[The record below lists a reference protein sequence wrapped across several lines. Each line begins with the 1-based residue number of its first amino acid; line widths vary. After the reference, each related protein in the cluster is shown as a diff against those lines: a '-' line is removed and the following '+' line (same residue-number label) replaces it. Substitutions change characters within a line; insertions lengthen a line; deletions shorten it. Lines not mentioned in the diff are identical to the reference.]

1 MRVVDVDSNIL
12 SKLNSMDLEN
22 QFLNTFKNSDFL
34 VIEEEN
40 EKIIGVCGVGGI
52 FHIGGIFVLE
62 EHRGSG
68 LGSKLNQL
76 RDKELKERGYSFFI
90 GTTYTKNP
98 HAKNISHL
106 LDDRKAEPIFSFV
119 LHENFITT
127 LFIQE
132 FNTRGKIIGKLLSF
146 FNTKFGTFCLA
157 IILKSS
163 QKLWNRVFLADSKN
177 YNGID
182 IRYSVNNF
190 KKIMN

>member
-1 MRVVDVDSNIL
+1 MKVVDLDSTVI
-12 SKLNSMDLEN
+12 SKLSEMNMEN
-22 QFLNTFKNSDFL
+22 HFLNTFLNSDFL
-34 VIEEEN
+34 VIEEKD
-40 EKIIGVCGVGGI
+40 EKIAGVCGVGGL

-62 EHRGSG
+62 EYRGSG
-68 LGSKLNQL
+68 LGSKLNQS
-76 RDKELKERGYSFFI
+76 RDSELKKRGYSFFI
-90 GTTYTKNP
+90 GTTYTTNP

-106 LDDRKAEPIFSFV
+106 LDNRKARPIFSFV
-119 LHENFITT
+119 LQENFITT

-132 FNTRGKIIGKLLSF
+132 FNTRGKFIGNLLSF

-163 QKLWNRVFLADSKN
+163 EKLWNRVFLAYSKN
-177 YNGID
+177 YKGID

>member
-1 MRVVDVDSNIL
+1 MRVVDVDSSVI
-12 SKLNSMDLEN
+12 SKLNDMNLEN
-22 QFLNTFKNSDFL
+22 QFFNTFKNSDFL
-34 VIEEEN
+34 VIEEKN
-40 EKIIGVCGVGGI
+40 ERIIGVCGVGGL

-62 EHRGSG
+62 EYRGSG
-68 LGSKLNQL
+68 LGSKLNQV

-90 GTTYTKNP
+90 GTTYTTNP

-106 LDDRKAEPIFSFV
+106 LDDRKAQPIFSFV

-132 FNTRGKIIGKLLSF
+132 FNTKGKTIRKLLNF

-163 QKLWNRVFLADSKN
+163 QKFWNRIFLADSKN
-177 YNGID
+177 YKGID
-182 IRYSVNNF
+182 ITYSVNNF
-190 KKIMN
+190 KKL